1 MAGQGTVENLC
12 DETTCPICL
21 EYFKDP
27 VILDCGHNFC
37 RACLTQNWKGFGMA
51 ASCPV
56 CREKDQRSSFRPNRQ
71 LANVVELVKKLK
83 EENREEGKRG
93 VCKRHQ
99 EPLKLF
105 CKDDEVPICVVC
117 DRSKQHREHA
127 VVPVEEAAQEY
138 QEKIQAQ
145 LQTLKKKRDK
155 AVDQKMAEEQKSQ
168 KYLTELAVE
177 KQKINFAFENMQK
190 FLEGK
195 QRFLLARL
203 GDLETE
209 IKRRQEESVTRFSA
223 ELSILGNL
231 IKEMEEKYQD
241 PTSEFLQDIRNTLSR
256 CQKGQV
262 KQKIDSSSNL
272 EERLRSYSSRNSIF
286 DKALER
292 SKASLEQ
299 VLNAAWNK
307 EKETQSMDQAWNKVK
322 VILDPETANPSLIL
336 SEDLKSVRRGF
347 PKGQPNNTE
356 RFDTMLCVLGRER
369 FTSGRHSWEVEVQ
382 EEQKWTMWLVGV
394 ARESVKRKGFISL
407 NPAEGIW
414 AVGKTIINSCSPDQ
428 ILAFTSESETPVTL
442 RKKLRKIRVS
452 LDCEKGCVEFF
463 HANTDILIFTFISD
477 SFSRERICPFFLVDI
492 GVRLKC

>member
-299 VLNAAWNK
+299 VLNADQAWNK
-307 EKETQSMDQAWNKVK
+307 EKETQSMDQAWNK
-322 VILDPETANPSLIL
+322 
-336 SEDLKSVRRGF
+336 
-347 PKGQPNNTE
+347 
-356 RFDTMLCVLGRER
+356 GRER